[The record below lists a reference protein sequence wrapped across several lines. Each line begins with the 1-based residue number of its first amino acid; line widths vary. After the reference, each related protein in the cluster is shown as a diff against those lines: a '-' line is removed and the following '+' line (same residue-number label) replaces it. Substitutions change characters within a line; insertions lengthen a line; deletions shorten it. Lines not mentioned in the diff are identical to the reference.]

1 MLKKRISR
9 WGTHVSQKP
18 QAVGWLW
25 RDVFRGVSNGILES
39 RMVYTG

>member
-9 WGTHVSQKP
+9 GTHVSQKP

-25 RDVFRGVSNGILES
+25 RDAFRGVSNGILGLI
-39 RMVYTG
+39 MVYIG